1 MLNER
6 AEAYRAAIRAAN
18 DKLHRAWDLN
28 LPKGEVQA
36 LQETIRV
43 AQLGLRK
50 MGLGEERRPGTLMK
64 PPRKARKPKAPPANE
79 EAPAAVAADV
89 REEAPAAVAADERA
103 AST

>member
-6 AEAYRAAIRAAN
+6 AEAYRAAIREAK
-18 DKLHRAWDLN
+18 DKFHRAWDLN
-28 LPKGEVQA
+28 LPKGVVQA

-64 PPRKARKPKAPPANE
+64 PRKPRKSKAPTANE
-79 EAPAAVAADV
+79 AEAPSQ
-89 REEAPAAVAADERA
+89 VAADERA
-103 AST
+103 ST

>member
-6 AEAYRAAIRAAN
+6 AEAYRAAIREAK
-18 DKLHRAWDLN
+18 DKFYRAWDLN

-64 PPRKARKPKAPPANE
+64 PRKPRKSKEAPPANANGA
-79 EAPAAVAADV
+79 EAPAAVA
-89 REEAPAAVAADERA
+89 EDERA
-103 AST
+103 ST

>member
-1 MLNER
+1 M
-6 AEAYRAAIRAAN
+6 
-18 DKLHRAWDLN
+18 
-28 LPKGEVQA
+28 QA

-64 PPRKARKPKAPPANE
+64 PPRKARKPKAATANE
-79 EAPAAVAADV
+79 AE
-89 REEAPAAVAADERA
+89 PAAVAADERA